1 MADKTPEPKLV
12 RVYNRSRRSFIH
24 NQWTVAPATFSE
36 IPADVAELLVK
47 SYPLDVVEAAVAQ
60 KELGG
65 LSAVVAEKNAEI
77 EKLKAEL
84 AAAKAGKTKGGKP
97 ATDDV

>member
-1 MADKTPEPKLV
+1 MADKTPQAKLV

-24 NQWTVAPATFSE
+24 DKWTVAPATYSE
-36 IPADVAELLVK
+36 IPEDVAELLIK
-47 SYPLDVVEAAVAQ
+47 SYPLDVLEAATAQ

-65 LSAVVAEKNAEI
+65 LAAVVAEKNAEI

-84 AAAKAGKTKGGKP
+84 AAAKAKKASAKD
-97 ATDDV
+97 AV